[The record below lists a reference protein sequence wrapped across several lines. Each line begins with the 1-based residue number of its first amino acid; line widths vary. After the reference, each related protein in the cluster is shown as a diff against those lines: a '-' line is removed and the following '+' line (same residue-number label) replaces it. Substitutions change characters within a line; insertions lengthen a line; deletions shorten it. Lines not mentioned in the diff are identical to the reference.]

1 MAMTDGRR
9 NALARLRE
17 AEEAANDLR
26 EQLRKSAVVLP
37 SLRIDPVSAAGSEPS
52 PLIDLGRCNLE
63 TVRRLVVVLRQRE
76 GL

>member
-37 SLRIDPVSAAGSEPS
+37 SLRIDPVSAAGSEPA

-63 TVRRLVVVLRQRE
+63 TVRRLVVALRQRE